1 MKKNILKSKY
11 HILVVWDQT
20 KSSQIALQ
28 NAVNLAKSID
38 GSIELFYVKPLNQVV
53 RYDNQLSAMREL
65 NSENTRIEKTMKAT
79 VDHISETEHIPIIY
93 DFTIGNVIQEVKK
106 HIRKTQ
112 PDIVV
117 LAKTKTKVSNVLGT
131 DLASYLLKNFQGTL
145 LISGNEKSRHPN
157 NDITLGILD
166 DFLAED
172 YNYLAG
178 DLERSTAKPITR
190 FKINTSENGIGKEM
204 PATSEQEQ
212 SLHPNMT
219 TFEFDPGANFSS
231 SVAKYVQRSGV
242 NLLCVRKSRL
252 LDLNKQLKMD
262 TRQIHKTIQKT
273 DIPVLILE
281 S

>member
-11 HILVVWDQT
+11 HIVVVSDQT

-38 GSIELFYVKPLNQVV
+38 GSIELFYVKPLYQVV

-65 NSENTRIEKTMKAT
+65 NSEHTRIEKSLKAT
-79 VDHISETEHIPIIY
+79 VDLIAETERIPIICN
-93 DFTIGNVIQEVKK
+93 FTIGNVKQAVKQ
-106 HIRKTQ
+106 HLSKTQ

-117 LAKTKTKVSNVLGT
+117 LPKTKTKVSNVLGT

-145 LISGNEKSRHPN
+145 LIAGDEKSRRPN
-157 NDITLGILD
+157 NDIALGILD

-172 YNYLAG
+172 NNDLAG

-190 FKINTSENGIGKEM
+190 FKINTPENGIGKEM
-204 PATSEQEQ
+204 PSTAEQEQ
-212 SLHPNMT
+212 TLRPNMT
-219 TFEFDPGANFSS
+219 TFEFDPGANFST
-231 SVAKYVQRSGV
+231 SVAKYVERSGV

-252 LDLNKQLKMD
+252 MDLNKQVKTV